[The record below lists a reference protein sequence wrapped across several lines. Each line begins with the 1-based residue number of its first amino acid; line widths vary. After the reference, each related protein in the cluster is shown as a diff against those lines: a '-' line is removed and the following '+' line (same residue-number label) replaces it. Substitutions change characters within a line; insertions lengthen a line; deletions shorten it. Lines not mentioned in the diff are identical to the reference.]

1 MCPAVLPLLFILL
14 FTASC
19 NEKNKGSMDCSGLKT
34 GKFEYRGEYSKERI
48 RIERQDSTQVEYE
61 PNGRDG
67 LKMKIKWISDCQY
80 DLIYLSH
87 VIDGRDTVKN
97 EIAFPVIHT
106 SITAVTPNYY
116 ICKSSMQGTSFR
128 RTDTMLILQ

>member
-14 FTASC
+14 FTTSC
-19 NEKNKGSMDCSGLKT
+19 NEKNKGNIDCSGLKT

-87 VIDGRDTVKN
+87 IIDGRDTVKTKL
-97 EIAFPVIHT
+97 H
-106 SITAVTPNYY
+106 S
-116 ICKSSMQGTSFR
+116 
-128 RTDTMLILQ
+128 L